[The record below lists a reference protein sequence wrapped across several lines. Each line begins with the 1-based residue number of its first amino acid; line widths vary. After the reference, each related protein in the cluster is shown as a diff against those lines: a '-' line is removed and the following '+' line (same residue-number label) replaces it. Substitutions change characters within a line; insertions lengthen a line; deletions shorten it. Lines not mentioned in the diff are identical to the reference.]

1 MSYFMVIVWYSFNF
15 VSGHQPSE
23 CVLLSPTA
31 SSQGLILQQAGV
43 GLSGVGTGALQQ
55 GQVVIAPATG
65 QPLLIAAGSKLILAP
80 SVQQAPPPRLVQ
92 TSTSSNNTNN
102 AVTINNHVYPVTHND
117 TNSDPVN
124 LSVRSSIKTHEN
136 NTTTN
141 LSVMPQTAT
150 LKRPASIS
158 DGDEDDI
165 RRSSRQSKGKRY
177 QEFIEDGRIN
187 LGHRSKRRSH
197 KSGEGDEGL
206 EGEIMDTEPLVKND
220 YKVQP
225 SIAEQSAPPLQNN
238 QINHHWKKKLR
249 TVSLGENTHSQPP
262 PPPAPSHLNPPGSAH
277 AHPMSSLPPVTLT
290 ASNTAPASHHQDS
303 SRQYKSMR
311 EDLDPRNNHRSPSLA
326 SRSTRQSHNHPN
338 EKMLVSSGAG
348 GRHGGPVDVKLGN
361 KKMRGEKI
369 SH

>member
-1 MSYFMVIVWYSFNF
+1 M
-15 VSGHQPSE
+15 
-23 CVLLSPTA
+23 SPTA

-92 TSTSSNNTNN
+92 TSSNNANN
-102 AVTINNHVYPVTHND
+102 AVTINNHAYPVTPHND
-117 TNSDPVN
+117 TNPDPVN
-124 LSVRSSIKTHEN
+124 LSVRSSLKTHEN

-338 EKMLVSSGAG
+338 DKMLVATGAG
-348 GRHGGPVDVKLGN
+348 GRHGGPLDVKLGN